1 MQKSVKEDRDK
12 YIGGSDIPIIMGL
25 SPFKKRFDLLLE
37 KAGLKEDDF
46 EGNAY
51 TEYGNIMEPKIR
63 EYINNLLGK
72 NYVEG
77 KHIEG
82 DIRVHT
88 DGEDDE
94 SILEIKT
101 TSQVHEKL
109 EDYKIYLVQLLFY
122 MENTKKAKGTLAV
135 YERPEYFKE
144 RFTAGRYEIHEHRLH
159 VYEININDYKD
170 LLEQINSAV
179 NQFRID
185 LAKVKENPLITEE
198 ELMPVDLTKLS
209 NKVVELETKLAEMKS
224 IESEAK
230 EFKAKL
236 KKAMEEN
243 GVKKWETPSG
253 VKISLVADTPDKT
266 TIIKELDKEKFRNEN
281 VELVEKYELKQA
293 EYLKDKEI
301 ITKGKAGYV
310 KITLPKKEKKND

>member
-1 MQKSVKEDRDK
+1 MQKSVKEDREK
-12 YIGGSDIPIIMGL
+12 YIGGSDIPIIMGI

-46 EGNAY
+46 EGNVY
-51 TEYGNIMEPKIR
+51 TEYGNTMEAKIR
-63 EYINNLLGK
+63 EYVNNTLNK

-101 TSQVHEKL
+101 TSQIHERL
-109 EDYKIYLVQLLFY
+109 DEYKIYLVQLLFY
-122 MENTKKAKGTLAV
+122 MENTKKSKGILAV
-135 YERPEYFKE
+135 YERPKDFNEEFDSD
-144 RFTAGRYEIHEHRLH
+144 RLRL
-159 VYEININDYKD
+159 YNLNIDDYKD
-170 LLEQINSAV
+170 LLEQINKAV
-179 NQFRID
+179 DQFRID
-185 LAKVKENPLITEE
+185 LEKLKNNPFLTEE
-198 ELMPVDLTKLS
+198 ELIPVNLTELS
-209 NKVVELETKLAEMKS
+209 NKVIELESKLAEMKS

-243 GVKKWETPSG
+243 GIKQWETPNG
-253 VKISLVADTPDKT
+253 VKISLVADKPDET
-266 TIIKELDKEKFRNEN
+266 VIEKIVNESLFRSEN
-281 VELVEKYELKQA
+281 AELVEKYELKMA
-293 EYLKDKEI
+293 EYMEEKEI
-301 ITKGKAGYV
+301 VKKGKAGYI
-310 KITLPKKEKKND
+310 KITLPKEEKNV